1 MENYVISFFVAIG
14 ETMSYL
20 SVLKTFHALLII
32 CTLVYVF
39 ILRRYVPILFTGM
52 IGTTFGIVL
61 VLIAAFILEELL
73 IPKED
78 KLFSG
83 IRIRVKGSVLPS
95 FGMASDGYQGL
106 SAQFGDGGS
115 MA

>member
-1 MENYVISFFVAIG
+1 
-14 ETMSYL
+14 MSYL

-78 KLFSG
+78 KLFIAEFESELKDQFC
-83 IRIRVKGSVLPS
+83 RLSEWHPTVTKGYLPNS
-95 FGMASDGYQGL
+95 EMEVRWHSILGAARGF
-106 SAQFGDGGS
+106 
-115 MA
+115 